1 MQTPMV
7 SRPEFPDG
15 YLPKKLDDY
24 VTWEQVEERMTTAQH
39 YWLCSVRPDGRPHV
53 VPRWGVWV
61 GGKFYYDGSPETRHA
76 RNLENN
82 PQVNL
87 HLEDGEDVVIMEG
100 TAHAL
105 LNPDRELAVKVAQA
119 YGRKYA
125 ARGYAPE
132 PDQWDNGGLYEFT
145 PRKVL
150 AWTNFVQK
158 PDATRFLFD
167 SQSDD

>member
-1 MQTPMV
+1 MKTPIV
-7 SRPEFPDG
+7 SRPDFPQG
-15 YLPKKLDDY
+15 YLPEKLDDF
-24 VTWEQVEERMTTAQH
+24 VTWEQVEQRMTDSLH

-61 GGKFYYDGSPETRHA
+61 DGRFYYDGSPETRHA
-76 RNLENN
+76 RNLDDN

-100 TAHAL
+100 TAQAL
-105 LNPDRELAVKVAQA
+105 PHPDRELTQKLAQA
-119 YGRKYA
+119 YGKKYA
-125 ARGYAPE
+125 ARGYAPKPE
-132 PDQWDNGGLYEFT
+132 QWDDGGMYVFT

-158 PDATRFLFD
+158 PDATRFVLD
-167 SQSDD
+167 LPTDE